1 MKSVGCDDMA
11 GVMTINNIEQLRQFM
26 NKKGI
31 IEIVVRDK
39 KKKFDAFYKVSLN
52 NLQKEESKG
61 LLEKA
66 MNTVNKNNALLN
78 KNLNKLRNITKLSNL
93 NLLTSGINLCATC
106 AGFIIIQKSL
116 NQMKDQIDQV
126 IGVIKATNKVNANY
140 ELNKVVSD
148 HSDMLDSR
156 KKQRNYSEEKMR
168 KLVDDEYNVLDM
180 LIKGFLND
188 HTADKDNLIISIYS
202 MASMMTVSLRYFDEV
217 YYLNNK
223 ETIGDGEVWHSSH
236 KKWVDALNLLLSDE
250 FVEKI
255 QDHGIFDLRLST
267 IETDIY
273 YKNLC
278 DQVRDMKES
287 IEDNQFIVKESDSS
301 EQINEFET
309 ELNHEVKKTIHE
321 AFEQTSGV
329 LDNAEV
335 KEAYNNTLKQMG
347 LAV

>member
-1 MKSVGCDDMA
+1 
-11 GVMTINNIEQLRQFM
+11 MTINNIEQLRQFM

-140 ELNKVVSD
+140 ELSKVVSD

-156 KKQRNYSEEKMR
+156 KKQRNYSEEQMR
-168 KLVDDEYNVLDM
+168 KLVDDEYNMLSM
-180 LIKGFLND
+180 LIEAFKENISND
-188 HTADKDNLIISIYS
+188 NESLIFSIYS
-202 MASMMTVSLRYFDEV
+202 LASMLAVSIRYFDEL
-217 YYLNNK
+217 YYFNNK
-223 ETIGDGEVWHSSH
+223 EAIGDGDVWHMSH
-236 KKWVDALNLLLSDE
+236 DTWMSAFEKLSADE
-250 FVEKI
+250 FVRNI
-255 QDHGIFDLRLST
+255 QDFAILDNNMSVSDA
-267 IETDIY
+267 DIY
-273 YKNLC
+273 YMSLVA
-278 DQVRDMKES
+278 QAKELAED
-287 IEDNQFIVKESDSS
+287 IEDNQTLI
-301 EQINEFET
+301 QM
-309 ELNHEVKKTIHE
+309 
-321 AFEQTSGV
+321 
-329 LDNAEV
+329 LDNEEMLSGYNELINNEVAEKIQQGFDQTEGAMDDEDVV
-335 KEAYNNTLKQMG
+335 KALKDTMKQMA